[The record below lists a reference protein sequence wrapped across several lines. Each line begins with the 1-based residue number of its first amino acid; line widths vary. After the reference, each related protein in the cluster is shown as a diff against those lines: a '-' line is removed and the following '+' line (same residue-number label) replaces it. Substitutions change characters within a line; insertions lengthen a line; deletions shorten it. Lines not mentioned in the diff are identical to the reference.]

1 MLWRPTTD
9 RAALASGSLC
19 FFACPGVSRTHGMG
33 CFPTLAGNLVLFL
46 DAHGGEAAWPFR
58 CWHVFPLFLS
68 TEYSG
73 FTPRYH
79 QRIPLYYVFTNLKR
93 YIGTPTCPAS
103 IAGLRYGTDATVTS
117 TANGKTERDTARFF
131 ASFQHDFCL
140 RHQHQCEDEP
150 LFIMLSLFDVPL
162 SSFFSGADLG
172 YRMSMYPRIQKAMKR
187 VVGSVPLYGVMER
200 GMI

>member
-46 DAHGGEAAWPFR
+46 DAHRGEAASTFR

-68 TEYSG
+68 TEYPG

-93 YIGTPTCPAS
+93 YIRTPTCPSS
-103 IAGLRYGTDATVTS
+103 IAGLRCAVTATVTS
-117 TANGKTERDTARFF
+117 TSNGKTDPTTDPSF
-131 ASFQHDFCL
+131 A
-140 RHQHQCEDEP
+140 
-150 LFIMLSLFDVPL
+150 
-162 SSFFSGADLG
+162 
-172 YRMSMYPRIQKAMKR
+172 
-187 VVGSVPLYGVMER
+187 
-200 GMI
+200 